1 MSKVMCLLLP
11 VGIEIIGWRCL
22 FELVLPYPLRWL
34 RWLCF
39 VVDEGD
45 EDTVVVG
52 CSLEI
57 LMEGSNRSF
66 FTFLSLPTTLDGVD
80 PVDGAGL
87 TITPL
92 LLLLKLLL
100 LLLLLLVLL
109 LLLLLLPTLLVS
121 FG

>member
-22 FELVLPYPLRWL
+22 FEIVLPYPLWL

-39 VVDEGD
+39 VVDEED
-45 EDTVVVG
+45 EDMVVVG

-66 FTFLSLPTTLDGVD
+66 FTFLSLPTTLGGVD
-80 PVDGAGL
+80 PVDGEVLTEGL

-92 LLLLKLLL
+92 LLLLKLLV
-100 LLLLLLVLL
+100 LLLVS
-109 LLLLLLPTLLVS
+109 LLLLLLPTLFVS

>member
-22 FELVLPYPLRWL
+22 FEIVLPYPLWL

-39 VVDEGD
+39 VVDEED
-45 EDTVVVG
+45 EDMVVVG

-66 FTFLSLPTTLDGVD
+66 FTFLSLPTTLGGVD
-80 PVDGAGL
+80 PVD
-87 TITPL
+87 
-92 LLLLKLLL
+92 
-100 LLLLLLVLL
+100 
-109 LLLLLLPTLLVS
+109 
-121 FG
+121 

>member
-39 VVDEGD
+39 VVDEED
-45 EDTVVVG
+45 EDGEDEHTVVVG

-100 LLLLLLVLL
+100 LLLLVL
-109 LLLLLLPTLLVS
+109 
-121 FG
+121 